1 MKKTALICGTCCLLI
16 LLATLASAQ
25 LRTDR
30 AKIKYI
36 PPHINSVSQEYY
48 ALANNLVL
56 TGMRFPSKVSG
67 TTWRNIRLAAMEGGY
82 VFYAGGTGNWTPT
95 RVDDILPFNVLAG
108 RRYKIGLV
116 QFELANASEKKLIS
130 NEVEYLLLMNLDHV
144 TPHPVPAGITTIEV
158 YTANELGPQG
168 SKRVKFGN
176 HQAQVEQWGGAA
188 PWGGR
193 FIVRVP
199 PNLARPGS
207 YELFVEENG
216 VPVSRKIQVQLL
228 SGRPD

>member
-1 MKKTALICGTCCLLI
+1 MKKTSFVCGASLLFL
-16 LLATLASAQ
+16 LLAALASAQ
-25 LRTDR
+25 LRVDR
-30 AKIKYI
+30 AKIKYVL
-36 PPHINSVSQEYY
+36 PRINSISQVYY

-56 TGMRFPSKVSG
+56 AGMNFPSKVSG
-67 TTWRNIRLAAMEGGY
+67 NTWRNIRLAALDGGY

-95 RVDDILPFNVLAG
+95 KIDDILPFNVLAG

-116 QFELANASEKKLIS
+116 QFEITSASDKKLVS

-144 TPHPVPAGITTIEV
+144 TPHPVPAGMTTIEV

-188 PWGGR
+188 PSGGR
-193 FIVRVP
+193 FIVRIP

-216 VPVSRKIQVQLL
+216 VPVSRKIQVQL
-228 SGRPD
+228 SGGPD